1 MFEDLKTKTLL
12 ITGASSGIGRATA
25 IMLANM
31 GARVIIN
38 GRSEERLNETF
49 SKLDKSLQHKI
60 IKADIS
66 ENDGIELII
75 KDIKNIP
82 LDGVVYCAGIVK
94 PLPLKFIKQHHID
107 EVFKINY
114 TAPVLLTSALFANN
128 LINKGASFVF
138 LSSISSKHPYFGGAL
153 YTSSK
158 AALEAYAKTIAV
170 EYSSKKIRSN
180 IISPGLVETPILE
193 LSREANTPEA
203 FKIQEAS
210 YPFGFGKPEEVARLA
225 TFLIS
230 SASGWITGQNIMMDG
245 GHLLY
250 GK

>member
-1 MFEDLKTKTLL
+1 MFEDLKNKTVL

-25 IMLANM
+25 IMLAHL

-49 SKLDKSLQHKI
+49 SKLDNYTLHKI

-66 ENDGIELII
+66 EHHGIETLINN
-75 KDIKNIP
+75 IKNESI
-82 LDGVVYCAGIVK
+82 DGAVYCAGIVK

-107 EVFKINY
+107 EIFKINY
-114 TAPVLLTSALFANN
+114 TAPVLLTSALFSNN
-128 LINKGASFVF
+128 LANKGSSFVF

-193 LSREANTPEA
+193 LSREANTTEA
-203 FKIQEAS
+203 FKNHEAT
-210 YPFGFGKPEEVARLA
+210 YPFGFGKPEDIARMA

-230 SASGWITGQNIMMDG
+230 SASGWITGQNIMMEG